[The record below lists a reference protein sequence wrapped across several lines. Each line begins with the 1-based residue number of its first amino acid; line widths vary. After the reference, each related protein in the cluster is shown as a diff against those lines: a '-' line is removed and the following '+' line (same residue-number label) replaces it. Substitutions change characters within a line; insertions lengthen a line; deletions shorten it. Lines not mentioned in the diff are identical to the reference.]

1 MAQPGAQRTAEDED
15 GEGEGDGESGSGDFG
30 RPQLKPNLEA
40 LFDPSTVLAESQG
53 GDHAEPTSPPPE
65 GVERFG
71 EWDLRA
77 ASLMLYHRQMKK
89 RLMLEQL
96 DAPSKMM
103 KVIVALAT
111 QPHAA
116 GQWDIEHLVKALDH
130 ATHKKFGKGL
140 YQIASLSSDASKLD
154 WRTGTMA
161 YVEPHR
167 GPAGMP

>member
-1 MAQPGAQRTAEDED
+1 MPMPAPQQPEGDED
-15 GEGEGDGESGSGDFG
+15 GDGESGSGDFG

-40 LFDPSTVLAESQG
+40 LFDPATVLAESQG
-53 GDHAEPTSPPPE
+53 VDGSESAGAQSD

-71 EWDLRA
+71 DWELRTA
-77 ASLMLYHRQMKK
+77 TLMLYHRQMRK

-111 QPHAA
+111 QPQTA
-116 GQWDIEHLVKALDH
+116 GQWDIENLVKALDH

-140 YQIASLSSDASKLD
+140 YQIASMSSDSSKLD
-154 WRTGTMA
+154 WKNGTLA
-161 YVEPHR
+161 PLDPPKLH
-167 GPAGMP
+167 AIMP